1 MIIDIKNKNKY
12 FSYLHQYKRI
22 IDFFIYHFCEK
33 KMDSNKIKKEK
44 EEESHIIIK
53 RGNQTFLSCCCFE
66 LNIGLAFTYLYVI
79 SSSGINII
87 NRIVFHNY
95 EFNFNFTYSFLQQFA
110 ALLLFTL
117 FRNNETLKKN
127 VGELSFSDFNK
138 FKCYYISFS
147 IISIVN
153 TLMGFYGNQLVKNI
167 SMFFSLKKFTVVML
181 LMVDLFL
188 SKKKISC
195 VTIACIFM
203 MTVGS
208 LLVGM
213 DAFSNDYWG
222 YILVFI
228 SDVVQIVYSKLIEVF
243 RNYSGVSSLKLL
255 IYNCYLS
262 IPILIVGALVTNEH
276 NKIYIYLQNEKL
288 GNDGTIYGLGIY
300 LFLGCLCCVILLSSF
315 FISNEKSSSLIT
327 NLLTNTKSVLIS
339 VIMYFFDKS
348 KNKLSLIILT
358 GLIMSTIGAIFINAE
373 SLLNNVSIKKSNNG
387 KNKSKDNKEEEEF
400 EEKETNETELI
411 EVNDD
416 EKSV

>member
-1 MIIDIKNKNKY
+1 
-12 FSYLHQYKRI
+12 
-22 IDFFIYHFCEK
+22 
-33 KMDSNKIKKEK
+33 
-44 EEESHIIIK
+44 
-53 RGNQTFLSCCCFE
+53 
-66 LNIGLAFTYLYVI
+66 
-79 SSSGINII
+79 
-87 NRIVFHNY
+87 
-95 EFNFNFTYSFLQQFA
+95 
-110 ALLLFTL
+110 
-117 FRNNETLKKN
+117 
-127 VGELSFSDFNK
+127 
-138 FKCYYISFS
+138 
-147 IISIVN
+147 
-153 TLMGFYGNQLVKNI
+153 MGFYGNQLVKNI
-167 SMFFSLKKFTVVML
+167 SMFLSLKKFTVVML
-181 LMVDLFL
+181 LIVDLFL
-188 SKKKISC
+188 AKKKISWI
-195 VTIACIFM
+195 TIVCIFM

-213 DAFSNDYWG
+213 DTFSNDYWG

-243 RNYSGVSSLKLL
+243 RNYSNVSSLKLL

-262 IPILIVGALVTNEH
+262 IPILIVGALIADEH

-288 GNDGTIYGLGIY
+288 GSDGTIYGLGIY
-300 LFLGCLCCVILLSSF
+300 LFLSCMCCVILLSSF

-373 SLLNNVSIKKSNNG
+373 SLFNNLSIKKSNNE
-387 KNKSKDNKEEEEF
+387 KDKSKDNNEEEEI